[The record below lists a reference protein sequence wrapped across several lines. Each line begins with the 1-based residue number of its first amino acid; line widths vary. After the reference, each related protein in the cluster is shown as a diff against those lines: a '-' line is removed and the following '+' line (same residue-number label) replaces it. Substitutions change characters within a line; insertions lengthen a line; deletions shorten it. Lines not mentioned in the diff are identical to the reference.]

1 MAYLVGQFLGLL
13 VPIFTITVPFWKK
26 KWQILVCAIA
36 VNALM
41 VANLVLI
48 GQFGSAALLCGVAVV
63 QSIVSLVHY
72 FRDTPITKGE
82 NVLFFVLYVGLGF
95 VGMFTAPGF
104 VFGINRQ
111 NLIELMPI
119 IGAVLMMLSVFAKG
133 EQTTRKF
140 LLSNALVWMVY
151 TGIIGSTTFFAQV
164 GAVIADCL
172 ALYKYRGTGK

>member
-1 MAYLVGQFLGLL
+1 MAYLIGQFLGLL

-26 KWQILVCAIA
+26 KWQILACAIV

-41 VANLVLI
+41 VANMLLI
-48 GQFGSAALLCGVAVV
+48 GQLGSAVLLCGVAVV
-63 QSIVSLVHY
+63 QSLVSLVHN
-72 FRDTPITKGE
+72 FRNTPITKGE

-104 VFGINRQ
+104 IFGINRQ

-119 IGAVLMMLSVFAKG
+119 VGAVLMMLSVFARG

-140 LLSNALVWMVY
+140 LLANASVWMVY
-151 TGIIGSTTFFAQV
+151 TAIIGSTVFFAQV
-164 GAVIADCL
+164 GAVVADCV
-172 ALYKYRGTGK
+172 ALYKYRGTE

>member
-1 MAYLVGQFLGLL
+1 MAYLIGQFLGLL
-13 VPIFTITVPFWKK
+13 VPIFTLTVPFWKK

-41 VANLVLI
+41 VANMLLI
-48 GQFGSAALLCGVAVV
+48 GQIGSAVLLCGVAVA
-63 QSIVSLVHY
+63 QSAVSLVHN
-72 FRDTPITKGE
+72 FRNTPITRGE

-95 VGMFTAPGF
+95 VGLITAPGF
-104 VFGINRQ
+104 VPGINRQ
-111 NLIELMPI
+111 NLIELLPI

-151 TGIIGSTTFFAQV
+151 TAIVGSTVFFAQV
-164 GAVIADCL
+164 GAVVADCL
-172 ALYKYRGTGK
+172 ALYKYRGTK